1 MRPAANEDL
10 GALGNP
16 RAPARRLL
24 ILAAVSVFAVTAFAQ
39 TPVAFSPD
47 GRWLASGSRG
57 MLWEVATGRAVGNFG
72 SPTPPVFSVAFS
84 PDGRWLASGSAGN
97 TIFLWGVAGVAE
109 IQVLNGHEDSVF
121 SVAFSPDGRWL
132 ASGSADKTTLWE
144 VATGREVRTF

>member
-1 MRPAANEDL
+1 MICVQLETTQPLGRISRERRNCRMRPAANEDL

-39 TPVAFSPD
+39 TP
-47 GRWLASGSRG
+47 
-57 MLWEVATGRAVGNFG
+57 
-72 SPTPPVFSVAFS
+72 VAFS